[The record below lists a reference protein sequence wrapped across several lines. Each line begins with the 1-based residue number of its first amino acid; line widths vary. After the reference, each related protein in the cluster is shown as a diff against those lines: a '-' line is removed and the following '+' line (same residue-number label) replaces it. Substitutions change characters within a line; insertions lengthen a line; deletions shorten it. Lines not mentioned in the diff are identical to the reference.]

1 MIMNRDYIKRREELG
16 KFYKSKL
23 WIKTRENALRR
34 DNYLCVKCGSP
45 AEVVHHI
52 KHLSLENVNDP
63 NVALNLDNL
72 MSLCSE
78 CHFEEHRGEHCNGRR
93 MQEDNPY
100 TFDENGMLIPK
111 A

>member
-1 MIMNRDYIKRREELG
+1 MNMNRDYIARREELG

-23 WIKTRENALRR
+23 WNKVRENALRR
-34 DNYLCVKCGSP
+34 DNYLCVKCGRP

-52 KHLSLENVNDP
+52 EHLSLANVDNP
-63 NVALNLDNL
+63 EISLNLANL

-93 MQEDNPY
+93 KEEENPY
-100 TFDENGMLIPK
+100 TFDSNGMLVPK
-111 A
+111 